1 MNISH
6 FLIISIGQGQD
17 VIAMHNLE
25 MAHRQGHW
33 VVLNNVHLMPTW
45 LIQLEK
51 KLDEFALEGSHKN
64 FRLFLSSDASNSI
77 PIGLLN
83 RCIKITNEPRTS
95 TFILLLPALFHTFF
109 VIAAGLKANIKRAF
123 ASLNKEQFE
132 DADSKTKSILFG
144 LCHFHA
150 IMLERKQYGP
160 MGYNMMYPFSIG
172 DLRDSTVILTNY
184 NETLQGNSK
193 PLYHIFIHL

>member
-1 MNISH
+1 
-6 FLIISIGQGQD
+6 
-17 VIAMHNLE
+17 
-25 MAHRQGHW
+25 
-33 VVLNNVHLMPTW
+33 MP
-45 LIQLEK
+45 
-51 KLDEFALEGSHKN
+51 S
-64 FRLFLSSDASNSI
+64 
-77 PIGLLN
+77 
-83 RCIKITNEPRTS
+83 
-95 TFILLLPALFHTFF
+95 FF